1 MTQNDRET
9 MQRAIGI
16 LKGVLFTSTDGIGNA
31 MEAVIDMLDCVLK
44 NTEGEQNDGR

>member
-16 LKGVLFTSTDGIGNA
+16 LEGVLFTSTDGVSNA
-31 MEAVIDMLDCVLK
+31 LEVVVNMLDCVMRS
-44 NTEGEQNDGR
+44 TEGEQK